1 MNFLRLLL
9 VFFRIGFMNEV
20 QYRANFIMQLLKTAL
35 NFGWALAA
43 VGIVYSHTDHLNG
56 WLPAELV
63 ALLGVFTMMSGLI
76 GVVIQPSMER
86 LIEDVREGTLD
97 FTLTKPEEAQVLVSI
112 GQVRVLRI
120 VDIVAGIVIIAAAL
134 SYRDGDV
141 EGVSGLKFAVALA
154 AGTAIMY
161 SFWLVLATISFWFVR
176 VENILMVF
184 HSMYDAARW
193 PITIY
198 PGWLRAALT
207 FLVPVAFA
215 VTVPAEA
222 LVGRLQSDLLL
233 ATVGLA
239 ALMLLASR
247 LLWKVGVKRY
257 SGASA

>member
-1 MNFLRLLL
+1 
-9 VFFRIGFMNEV
+9 
-20 QYRANFIMQLLKTAL
+20 
-35 NFGWALAA
+35 
-43 VGIVYSHTDHLNG
+43 
-56 WLPAELV
+56 
-63 ALLGVFTMMSGLI
+63 
-76 GVVIQPSMER
+76 
-86 LIEDVREGTLD
+86 
-97 FTLTKPEEAQVLVSI
+97 
-112 GQVRVLRI
+112 
-120 VDIVAGIVIIAAAL
+120 
-134 SYRDGDV
+134 
-141 EGVSGLKFAVALA
+141 
-154 AGTAIMY
+154 MY